1 MPIKKISVLTLGLF
15 VFATL
20 AFGARAQEQQQ
31 EPQSN
36 YEVTVPSGTVIPITL
51 TAYLNTRSS
60 QVGDIIYADTTY
72 PIWIQQRLAI
82 PKGSTIRG
90 TLTEVLRPGRIK
102 GGGRIAVRFNDIL
115 LPNGVKRDLVAS
127 LHGIH
132 GEGDVT
138 YDRKKETVSG
148 GTSKADDVG
157 TIVGGMSTGAMA
169 GVILTRSSGGV
180 ASGGLAGA
188 AAGVAGVLLTRGK
201 DLVLNPGT
209 QFDLEL
215 LKPMT
220 FTFGELEFTESE
232 LRNVRR
238 EIRTIRPP
246 EESSRSPFGK
256 KRTGGIF

>member
-1 MPIKKISVLTLGLF
+1 MPIKKISVITLVLF
-15 VFATL
+15 VSATL
-20 AFGARAQEQQQ
+20 AFRARAQEQ

-102 GGGRIAVRFNDIL
+102 GGGRIAVRFTDIL
-115 LPNGVKRDLVAS
+115 LPNGVKRDLIAS

-169 GVILTRSSGGV
+169 GVILTRSGKGLSG
-180 ASGGLAGA
+180 GGLAGA

-215 LKPMT
+215 LKPMK
-220 FTFGELEFTESE
+220 FSFGELEFTESE
-232 LRNVRR
+232 LRNVQR
-238 EIRTIRPP
+238 EIRTIRPAN
-246 EESSRSPFGK
+246 ESSRSPFGK